1 MAHFELC
8 NVETLCLTIL
18 MALTTSEVER
28 KLISVILMR
37 VSSGNGRIVSGDM
50 NYLYVTMMGIR
61 LGVCTD
67 KSVLYQRK
75 IVACI
80 STRVLL

>member
-50 NYLYVTMMGIR
+50 NYLYVTRMGIR

-67 KSVLYQRK
+67 KSALYQRK

>member
-50 NYLYVTMMGIR
+50 NYLYVTRMGIR

>member
-8 NVETLCLTIL
+8 NVETLYLTIL

-50 NYLYVTMMGIR
+50 NYLYVTRMGIR